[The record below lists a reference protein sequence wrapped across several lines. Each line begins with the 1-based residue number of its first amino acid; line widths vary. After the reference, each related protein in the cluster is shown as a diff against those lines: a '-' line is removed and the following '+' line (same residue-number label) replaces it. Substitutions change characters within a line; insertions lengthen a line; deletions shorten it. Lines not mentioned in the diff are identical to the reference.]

1 MIFQMYRLNQL
12 TWHDGVIPDNEI
24 WVKIGGDKGGSSF
37 KTSIQVV
44 NVDKP
49 NSVRNGCVFVV
60 FEAPDCSSNLH
71 IALDRYHDEIDI
83 LQNSCWK
90 YV

>member
-37 KTSIQVV
+37 KTSIQMV
-44 NVDKP
+44 NADKP
-49 NSVRNGCVFVV
+49 NSV
-60 FEAPDCSSNLH
+60 
-71 IALDRYHDEIDI
+71 
-83 LQNSCWK
+83 
-90 YV
+90 

>member
-1 MIFQMYRLNQL
+1 MYRLNQL

-49 NSVRNGCVFVV
+49 NSVQNSCVL
-60 FEAPDCSSNLH
+60 AATGCSSNLH
-71 IALDRYHDEIDI
+71 IALDRYHDEIEI